1 MTNYNAVTLGLPESG
16 KTAYLS
22 CAMSYLVRYDEK
34 WQLQDANRDFL
45 NMMNDTEDIMRRGA
59 WPDKTRSNN
68 KLEFKVDGDAAT
80 ITDWMGEMFEALDD
94 FEAYGDCSEEMK
106 QQFRDSIQ
114 NATHLLI
121 FIDGTTIQNNDT
133 TKRIQRCLSGLQ
145 LMLEGFHK
153 AGAESK
159 KIAFIVTKC
168 DELTGIAPYCD
179 ATGAVSDEFLLQAL
193 QKNFWVFFRYI
204 KNVESWLSH
213 NVYSVSCLPVKEHR
227 RTTLDHGL
235 VATNNWTLGDMK
247 GQVAPFTTIYFSND
261 IGKLIETLIVALI
274 GALIGAL
281 GGVWIGTMIG
291 ASIGGRIGG
300 RIGALGGGVIG
311 ALFGGWNG
319 ALSVRGGS
327 GR

>member
-204 KNVESWLSH
+204 KNHCRPIRGKWVE
-213 NVYSVSCLPVKEHR
+213 
-227 RTTLDHGL
+227 
-235 VATNNWTLGDMK
+235 
-247 GQVAPFTTIYFSND
+247 
-261 IGKLIETLIVALI
+261 
-274 GALIGAL
+274 
-281 GGVWIGTMIG
+281 
-291 ASIGGRIGG
+291 
-300 RIGALGGGVIG
+300 
-311 ALFGGWNG
+311 
-319 ALSVRGGS
+319 
-327 GR
+327 